1 MTRPGHLPARKEYG
15 PRGLVGQAR
24 LADEAGCPALWLSD
38 RFHPRLDEQGRS
50 PSVWSLVGAL
60 GEATPC
66 P

>member
-15 PRGLVGQAR
+15 Q
-24 LADEAGCPALWLSD
+24 PASWLSD